1 MAKPKTRIGAPKKPH
16 LRPHAEKIRAALQGA
31 VRKSAGTL
39 PNDRA
44 DRASA
49 TLRESIVKDAALA
62 DLHPAQ
68 AAYLYAVNQVS
79 ILAEIMTTLPA
90 LHRFVDLL
98 ERAEEEYMPSW
109 PPMSPISRSHFTAWA
124 FFDAAVGIDRET
136 IGTLVLDLAPTLSLK
151 PELTSLVEQL
161 QRSRLGL
168 HVHEGTR
175 DDQVMLRE
183 LHTGVRRS
191 TVPSNLYFG
200 RAGEIWLTRVLPPP
214 DASGE
219 AHVAL
224 TSPYVI
230 ESPAEAEWLSYFQR
244 TLPKLRA
251 RDEAE
256 GFERLMKHGLGP
268 NYWNEYI
275 FEGYL
280 RDTDQAIWLRGL
292 PDVAESRPQS
302 PTYDRALRFAG
313 RDVNGTT
320 AEHVSKPG

>member
-16 LRPHAEKIRAALQGA
+16 LRPHAEKIRAALQDA
-31 VRKSAGTL
+31 VRRSAVDL
-39 PNDRA
+39 PADRA

-49 TLRESIVKDAALA
+49 TLRESIESDAALA

-151 PELTSLVEQL
+151 PELVSLVEEL

-183 LHTGVRRS
+183 LHTGIRRS
-191 TVPSNLYFG
+191 TVPSNLHFG
-200 RAGEIWLTRVLPPP
+200 RAGELWLVRVLPPP
-214 DASGE
+214 DAASE

-230 ESPAEAEWLSYFQR
+230 ESPAEAEWLSFVQR

-256 GFERLMKHGLGP
+256 AFERLMKHGLGP
-268 NYWNEYI
+268 NYWNEYL

-280 RDTDQAIWLRGL
+280 RHTDQAIWLRGL
-292 PDVAESRPQS
+292 PDVPESRPRS
-302 PTYDRALRFAG
+302 PKYDRAHRFAG
-313 RDVNGTT
+313 
-320 AEHVSKPG
+320 A

>member
-1 MAKPKTRIGAPKKPH
+1 
-16 LRPHAEKIRAALQGA
+16 
-31 VRKSAGTL
+31 
-39 PNDRA
+39 
-44 DRASA
+44 
-49 TLRESIVKDAALA
+49 
-62 DLHPAQ
+62 
-68 AAYLYAVNQVS
+68 
-79 ILAEIMTTLPA
+79 
-90 LHRFVDLL
+90 
-98 ERAEEEYMPSW
+98 MPGW
-109 PPMSPISRSHFTAWA
+109 PPVSPISRSHFTAWA
-124 FFDAAVGIDRET
+124 FFDAAVGIDREM
-136 IGTLVLDLAPTLSLK
+136 IGTLVLDLAPTLSLR
-151 PELTSLVEQL
+151 PELVSLVEQL

-191 TVPSNLYFG
+191 TVPSNLHFG
-200 RAGEIWLTRVLPPP
+200 RAGEIWLVRVLPPP

-251 RDEAE
+251 RDESE
-256 GFERLMKHGLGP
+256 GFERLMKYGLGP

-275 FEGYL
+275 FEGHL

-302 PTYDRALRFAG
+302 PT
-313 RDVNGTT
+313 
-320 AEHVSKPG
+320 

>member
-1 MAKPKTRIGAPKKPH
+1 MAKQKTRIAAAKKPQ
-16 LRPHAEKIRAALQGA
+16 LRPHAEKIQAALQDA
-31 VRKSAGTL
+31 VRRSAVNL
-39 PNDRA
+39 PEDRA

-49 TLRESIVKDAALA
+49 TLRESIAKDAALA

-98 ERAEEEYMPSW
+98 ERAEEEYTPSW

-151 PELTSLVEQL
+151 PELVSLVEHL

-183 LHTGVRRS
+183 LHTGIRRS
-191 TVPSNLYFG
+191 TVPSNLHFG
-200 RAGEIWLTRVLPPP
+200 RVGEIWLTRVLPPP
-214 DASGE
+214 DDGST

-230 ESPAEAEWLSYFQR
+230 ESPAEAEWLSFFQR
-244 TLPKLRA
+244 TLPKVRA

-256 GFERLMKHGLGP
+256 GFERLMKYGLGP
-268 NYWNEYI
+268 NYWNEYL

-280 RDTDQAIWLRGL
+280 RSDEQAIWLRGL

-302 PTYDRALRFAG
+302 PKYDRALRFAG
-313 RDVNGTT
+313 R
-320 AEHVSKPG
+320 

>member
-1 MAKPKTRIGAPKKPH
+1 MAKPRTRIGASKKPQ
-16 LRPHAEKIRAALQGA
+16 LRPHAEKIRAALQDA
-31 VRKSAGTL
+31 VRRSAVTL
-39 PNDRA
+39 PEDRA

-49 TLRESIVKDAALA
+49 TLRESIAKDAALA

-98 ERAEEEYMPSW
+98 ERAEEEYTPSW

-136 IGTLVLDLAPTLSLK
+136 IGTLIVDLAPTLALK
-151 PELTSLVEQL
+151 PELVALVEQL

-175 DDQVMLRE
+175 DDQVLLRE
-183 LHTGVRRS
+183 VGTGIRRS
-191 TVPSNLYFG
+191 TVPSNLHFG
-200 RAGEIWLTRVLPPP
+200 RAGEIWLVRVLPPP
-214 DASGE
+214 DAGTE

-230 ESPAEAEWLSYFQR
+230 ESPGEAEWLSFFQR
-244 TLPKLRA
+244 TAPKMRA
-251 RDEAE
+251 RDGGEAL
-256 GFERLMKHGLGP
+256 ERLMKYGLGP
-268 NYWNEYI
+268 NYWSEYI
-275 FEGYL
+275 FEAYL

-292 PDVAESRPQS
+292 PDVAESRPRS
-302 PTYDRALRFAG
+302 PKYDRALRFA
-313 RDVNGTT
+313 
-320 AEHVSKPG
+320 E